1 MTANIIFS
9 FISRAISVFIL
20 LIAIG
25 CGPVH
30 VQRPNNQTATKE
42 SANFSEAVSSFQGR
56 TIPDP
61 IYGVTVDDVS
71 NPSGIVDS
79 LKQIPYF
86 PTTRIV
92 FDGGVK
98 PSYYTTP
105 INQMRGVSYIMGQIL
120 DSTEM
125 GKLSI
130 AAYQQ
135 RTQDYVNALGS
146 QVDVWEIGNEV
157 NGGWLSTNTQQ
168 QMVAAYDVVAAV
180 NGATAITF
188 FYEGEPSDPKNC
200 IDKANGGNDMFSWI
214 NTNFQLGLSPDQRNA
229 GNERL
234 RLGTNYILIS
244 WYPQQCNDIKPNW
257 SSIYSK
263 LATIFPNSKIGFG
276 EVGTA
281 DPQNGSTY
289 EINLINEFY
298 PLAKKISLP
307 PSYIGGYFWWY
318 YAEEMV
324 PSTKPLVKV
333 LNDAILAGPAP
344 GSAPTPSPT
353 PAPTSTPSSTPVAT
367 PTPTPKPSPT
377 PVATPSPTATPVA
390 TPTPTPTPVATP
402 SPTPI
407 ATVTPT
413 PTPAPVPTS
422 EISLLGNLNPAVGA
436 VSNTRGAEV
445 GMTFRSSQSG
455 KVTAIRFYRAVD
467 SYKGFTA
474 KLYDANGNRMT
485 SVSVASG
492 QKVPGWIVAKLATP
506 VAISANANYTV
517 SYYSPNGRHA
527 NTSGGFNKA
536 IVNGPLTGLANT
548 ASYGNGRYTSSSGF
562 PASSPNANNYFV
574 DVVFVADSAPA
585 PAPST
590 SVPPSGST
598 TLFADDFSTY
608 STGTCLADG
617 KSFGSWTSVY
627 AGYGC
632 NSITKLT
639 NGAALSIR
647 PKTSTVSSETHAGL
661 VTGPA
666 FSGDIS
672 YQVNVQTVQPL
683 RSLPNAWEVAWVVWN
698 YTDDTHFYYF
708 IPKPNGWELG
718 KEDPAYPDAQRF
730 LATGSSPTFPT
741 GKSYKVK
748 ITQVANT
755 MSVYVDGVLIKS
767 FTDNERPYTSGKI
780 GVYSEDAYI
789 YAQSVSVSRP

>member
-1 MTANIIFS
+1 MTANTIFK
-9 FISRAISVFIL
+9 FIPRATSVFIL
-20 LIAIG
+20 LMAFG

-30 VQRPNNQTATKE
+30 VQKQNNQTATKE
-42 SANFSEAVSSFQGR
+42 GQPNFSEAVSSFQGR

-71 NPSGIVDS
+71 NTSGIVDS

-98 PSYYTTP
+98 PSYYATP

-168 QMVAAYDVVAAV
+168 QMVAAHDVVAAV

-234 RLGTNYILIS
+234 RLGTTYILVS

-257 SSIYSK
+257 SSIYAK

-276 EVGTA
+276 EIGTA

-344 GSAPTPSPT
+344 GSGAAPTPTATPSPT
-353 PAPTSTPSSTPVAT
+353 PIAT
-367 PTPTPKPSPT
+367 PTPATT
-377 PVATPSPTATPVA
+377 PVATPSPSPSPSPTPTA
-390 TPTPTPTPVATP
+390 TPTPTPVATP
-402 SPTPI
+402 TPSPS
-407 ATVTPT
+407 
-413 PTPAPVPTS
+413 S
-422 EISLLGNLNPAVGA
+422 EITLLGNLTPAVSA
-436 VSNTRGAEV
+436 VSSTRGAEL

-467 SYKGFTA
+467 SYRGFTA

-485 SVSVASG
+485 SVSVAAG
-492 QKVPGWIVAKLATP
+492 QKIPGWIVAKLATP

-517 SYYSPNGRHA
+517 SYYSPTGRHA
-527 NTSGGFNKA
+527 NTGGGFNKA

-548 ASYGNGRYTSSSGF
+548 ASYGNGRYTSGSGF

-574 DVVFVADSAPA
+574 DVVFVADSATA

-590 SVPPSGST
+590 SVPPSGSS

-672 YQVNVQTVQPL
+672 YQVDVQTAQPL
-683 RSLPNAWEVAWVVWN
+683 RSPPNAWEVAWVIWN

-708 IPKPNGWELG
+708 VAKPNGWELG
-718 KEDPAYPDAQRF
+718 KEDPAYPGAQRF
-730 LATGSSPTFPT
+730 LATGSSPTFPI
-741 GKSYKVK
+741 GKFYKVK

-755 MSVYVDGVLIKS
+755 ISVYVDGVLIKS

-780 GVYSEDAYI
+780 GVYSEDALI